1 MTEYFYIKRQDEIN
15 GELYRMCN
23 IFFWYLINF
32 LHSGSILGISL
43 KRRHLGIIS
52 GSINIS
58 GVFLLINAKTKL
70 DHSVDSLGLNSG
82 VLQAESGAKKSSL
95 EEKEDEILDGLVVL
109 VSLGSLSEVLH
120 DAVVGVNLQMLL
132 GGHVAHGGGVTKS
145 LSLHDP
151 LHVGGPTI
159 LRGDN
164 TAWRTDQ
171 SA

>member
-1 MTEYFYIKRQDEIN
+1 MKLMANYTGCAII
-15 GELYRMCN
+15 
-23 IFFWYLINF
+23 FWYLINF

-58 GVFLLINAKTKL
+58 GV
-70 DHSVDSLGLNSG
+70 
-82 VLQAESGAKKSSL
+82 LQAESGAKKSSL
-95 EEKEDEILDGLVVL
+95 EEKENEILDGLVVL
-109 VSLGSLSEVLH
+109 VSLGSLSEVLN

-151 LHVGGPTI
+151 LHIGGPTI
-159 LRGDN
+159 LRSDN
-164 TAWRTDQ
+164 TAWRTNK